1 MLKYNNLG
9 QMLTVQAQKWKNKPH
24 IYFNK
29 DVYTYAQVEEEANK
43 GARVLKSL
51 GVKKG
56 DRVAILMENCPQYII
71 ALFMIFKTGAAAVPV
86 NNMLKDSEIAYILN
100 DCEAKIVF
108 TSEKFAD
115 MTDYLR
121 DNVKSIENIIS
132 WGNASFDA
140 IDIKNAGARVSGAP
154 LEYDFGTDDL
164 VFLVYTS
171 GTTGHPK
178 GAMLSH
184 GNLLS
189 DAKSID
195 DYFHWDP
202 KNKFLLFLP
211 IFHSYTLMTSVFYST
226 YLGCGIVM
234 LESVMELKTKKFRD
248 ILLFKRPRIMLGVPQ
263 VYQALIK
270 APMPKW
276 FIKLLYPIK
285 VHISGGAPLAEETL
299 EEFRNKFGVP
309 ILEGYGL
316 SEASPVVSFNTFERQ
331 KAGTV
336 GKPLPGIEAKIVD
349 GEDREVPMGEV
360 GELIIK
366 GGNVMKG
373 YWKMPKATDDA
384 IKNGWLFTGDFAR
397 IDEDDYITIVDRKKD
412 LIITKGMNVYPREV
426 EDVIKQL
433 PGIDAVA
440 VIGVPLSGRDEMI
453 LAYVKPAEGSDV
465 TVKSIKDHLKASIA
479 SYKNP
484 KHIYIVDDMPLTAT
498 GKVLKRRLKEMVLNG
513 EFKVDK

>member
-9 QMLTVQAQKWKNKPH
+9 QMLTVQAQKWKNKPL

-43 GARVLKSL
+43 GARVLKSM

-71 ALFMIFKTGAAAVPV
+71 ALFMIFKAGAVAVPV

-100 DCEAKIVF
+100 DCEAKIIF
-108 TSEKFAD
+108 TSEKFAN

-121 DNVKSIENIIS
+121 NDVKSIRNIVS
-132 WGNASFDA
+132 WGSTLFGAV
-140 IDIKNAGARVSGAP
+140 DIKNAGANVSGTP
-154 LEYDFGTDDL
+154 LEYDFGVDDL

-202 KNKFLLFLP
+202 KDKFLLFLP
-211 IFHSYTLMTSVFYST
+211 IFHSYTLMTSVFYPA
-226 YLGCGIVM
+226 YLGCGMVM

-248 ILLFKRPRIMLGVPQ
+248 ILLFKRPKIMLGIPQ

-276 FIKLLYPIK
+276 FIKLFYPIK
-285 VHISGGAPLAEETL
+285 LHISGGAPLAEETL
-299 EEFRNKFGVP
+299 NAFKNKFGVP

-316 SEASPVVSFNTFERQ
+316 SEASPVVSFNIFERQ

-336 GKPLPGIEAKIVD
+336 GKPLPGIEVKVVD
-349 GEDREVPMGEV
+349 DEDREVPQGNV
-360 GELIIK
+360 GELIVK

-397 IDEDDYITIVDRKKD
+397 VDEDGFITIVDRKKD

-426 EDVIKQL
+426 EDVIKQIR
-433 PGIDAVA
+433 GVDAVA
-440 VIGVPLSGRDEMI
+440 VIGVPISGRDEMI
-453 LAYVKPAEGSDV
+453 LAYVKLSDGANV
-465 TVKSIKDHLKASIA
+465 TVKQIKSHLKTAIA
-479 SYKNP
+479 SYKIP

-498 GKVLKRRLKEMVLNG
+498 GKVLKRKLKEMVLNG